1 VCGSAGHSNSSL
13 ARSIFGGLSS
23 SYDLVVDLMTL
34 RQDRNWKHR
43 MLERLGG
50 PRRGATMLDVGCGT
64 GILEEMAMVRDSGMV
79 VVGVDITRAMVRIAQ
94 RKGGWTAAP
103 LLGLADAERLPFRD
117 CSFDY
122 VVSCYVPK
130 YCDTRR
136 FVQEV
141 GRVLKPGGR
150 MAVYDFARPRGVFAP
165 FLDYYIYG
173 LLPVMGKV
181 VAPMDPELAFTCSV
195 LPGLIRST
203 RWREEMDAAIRGS
216 EDLSKEGEEQMTGGT
231 VTLFWA
237 SKGLT
242 DRETARLP
250 ADPAG

>member
-1 VCGSAGHSNSSL
+1 VCGSVGQDSSL
-13 ARSIFGGLSS
+13 ARSIFGGGLSS

-34 RQDRNWKHR
+34 HQDRNWKHR
-43 MLERLGG
+43 MLERLGR
-50 PRRGATMLDVGCGT
+50 PRRGAMMLDVGCGT
-64 GILEEMAMVRDSGMV
+64 GILEEMALVRASGMV
-79 VVGVDITRAMVRIAQ
+79 VVGVDITSAMVRIAQ
-94 RKGGWTAAP
+94 RKASLMAAT
-103 LLGLADAERLPFRD
+103 LLGLADAEHLPFRD

-130 YCDTRR
+130 YCDTGR
-136 FVQEV
+136 FVQEL

-150 MAVYDFARPRGVFAP
+150 MAVYDFSRPRGFFAP

-181 VAPMDPELAFTCSV
+181 AAPIDPDLAFTCSV

-203 RWREEMDAAIRGS
+203 PWRDEMDAAIRES
-216 EDLSKEGEEQMTGGT
+216 KDLSKEGEEQMTGGT

-237 SKGLT
+237 SK
-242 DRETARLP
+242 D
-250 ADPAG
+250 